1 MKTLQHYIYFG
12 FYVLLWGVG
21 VTVGVAMDIE
31 EKTILWLILGVVIV
45 TASVIAKGFILMD
58 EHLRKLQC
66 IQEDIRDQT
75 HRQ

>member
-12 FYVLLWGVG
+12 FYILLWGIG
-21 VTVGVAMDIE
+21 VTVGVAIDLD
-31 EKTILWLILGVVIV
+31 EKTILWLILGVVTV
-45 TASVIAKGFILMD
+45 MGSVIAKGFILMD
-58 EHLRKLQC
+58 EHLRKLQS